1 MRLRVVTPQHGAVS
15 LDEATAHCRVMGTYD
30 DVLLEGMI
38 DAATAHVQ
46 GMAGRAFGFQT
57 WEAIFDTFPS
67 GNLCLNFGPVSEVV
81 SIVYRDTAGDQQ
93 IIPAE
98 NYELLEASPEGVIV
112 PVESWPTT
120 DGSPNAV
127 VVTFNAGAVVPLEIK
142 QAVLMLVAHWYE
154 NREAATEKAFAE
166 VPFAVAA
173 LVGLHRRMFV

>member
-1 MRLRVVTPQHGAVS
+1 MRLRVITPQFGAVS

-30 DVLLEGMI
+30 DVLIEGMI
-38 DAATAHVQ
+38 DAATAHIQ
-46 GMAGRAFGFQT
+46 MLAGRAFGFQT

-67 GNLCLNFGPVSEVV
+67 GNICLNFGPVSDVV
-81 SIVYRDTAGDQQ
+81 SIIYRDSAGDQQ
-93 IIPAE
+93 TIPPE

-112 PVESWPTT
+112 PLESWPTT

-127 VVTFNAGAVVPLEIK
+127 VIEFNAGESFPLEIK

-154 NREAATEKAFAE
+154 NRESAAEKPYTE
-166 VPFAVAA
+166 VPFAVSA